1 MSNFVKSFLTRL
13 SDPLTLMASDQ
24 NHIIH
29 TGLSVHEIQ
38 IQISTTNTKV
48 QNRQVNLKSI
58 IQLKQLCFYQ
68 TPVIS
73 IAP

>member
-1 MSNFVKSFLTRL
+1 
-13 SDPLTLMASDQ
+13 MASDQ

-58 IQLKQLCFYQ
+58 IQLK
-68 TPVIS
+68 
-73 IAP
+73 